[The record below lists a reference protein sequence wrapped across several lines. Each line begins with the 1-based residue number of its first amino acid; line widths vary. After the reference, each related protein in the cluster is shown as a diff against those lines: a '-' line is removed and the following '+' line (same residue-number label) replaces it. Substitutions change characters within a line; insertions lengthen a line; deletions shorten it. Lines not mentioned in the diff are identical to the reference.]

1 MTPEGV
7 FVCASYDDRRVCPA
21 QVTALGECKDLVSQ
35 MSVKSNAAT
44 SAREASRVKP
54 CMGSRVGRVA

>member
-1 MTPEGV
+1 M
-7 FVCASYDDRRVCPA
+7 CASYDDRRVCPA